1 MLRDSRKKKSFHPY
15 LQLMG
20 KGGLFDYGQYDV

>member
-1 MLRDSRKKKSFHPY
+1 MLRDSRKKKSFYPY